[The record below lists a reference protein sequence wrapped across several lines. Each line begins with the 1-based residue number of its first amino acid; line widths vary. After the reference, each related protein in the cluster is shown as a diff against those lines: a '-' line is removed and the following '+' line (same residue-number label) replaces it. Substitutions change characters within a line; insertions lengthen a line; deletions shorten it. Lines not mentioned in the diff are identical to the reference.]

1 MQTWPSKVGMPLGLF
16 LPLPNHE
23 VAQKIAETNFL
34 PEEMDGLLDDLVR
47 NAERKKVCPL
57 AMFPVRDLANLPY
70 SRSNQNAD

>member
-1 MQTWPSKVGMPLGLF
+1 LF
-16 LPLPNHE
+16 NHE

-57 AMFPVRDLANLPY
+57 AMFSS
-70 SRSNQNAD
+70 SRFN